1 MPVLYSRHTEHG
13 GGEAGKGVAMSTTE
27 QRGPIVDE
35 FAGQAYDEQLY
46 RNDRVAEYAESL
58 SAITDADLARY
69 REQGYLAVRQAFT
82 PEEVEA
88 GLAGLL
94 HLIGGGNPAFDGVQ
108 FERDAQDRLAT
119 LRPEEK
125 QDVVRKLMWFV
136 EFDPR
141 LNALAA
147 HPALLAVLGRIIGAE
162 PTLFQDMALLK
173 PPGVG
178 REKPWHQDKAFFTIS
193 LAAPVVGVWIALDP
207 ATPENGCMHVAPGTH
222 REGPMIHF
230 RRRDW
235 QICDSDVQGARD
247 VMVPLPPGGL
257 LFFDGLIHHGTPA
270 NRTDTRRRAVQF
282 HYTSPDAAWHD
293 EGYRQRHFGSA
304 GKGVTC

>member
-1 MPVLYSRHTEHG
+1 
-13 GGEAGKGVAMSTTE
+13 MSTIE
-27 QRGPIVDE
+27 QTAPKFDE
-35 FAGQAYDEQLY
+35 FAAMDYDPGLYGDGQ
-46 RNDRVAEYAESL
+46 VAEYVESL

-82 PEEVEA
+82 PEEIEA

-94 HLIGGGNPAFDGVQ
+94 HLIDGGNPDFTGVL
-108 FERDAQDRLAT
+108 FERDAQHLLPT

-136 EFDPR
+136 EYDAR
-141 LNALAA
+141 LKALSA
-147 HPALLAVLGRIIGAE
+147 HPALLSVLERLIGGE
-162 PTLFQDMALLK
+162 TTMFQDMALLK

-193 LAAPVVGVWIALDP
+193 LTAPVVGVWIALDP
-207 ATPENGCMHVAPGTH
+207 ATAENGCMHVIPGSH
-222 REGPMIHF
+222 LEGPVIHF

-235 QICDSDVQGARD
+235 QICDSDVQRTRD
-247 VMVPLPPGGL
+247 VLVPLPPGGL

-270 NRTDTRRRAVQF
+270 NRTNLRRRAVQF
-282 HYTSPDAAWHD
+282 HYTSPDAAWSD
-293 EGYRQRHFGSA
+293 EGYRQRHFGSE
-304 GKGVTC
+304 GKDVTC